1 MVWREN
7 MCTIFQVF
15 VVLGFPHAL
24 WVLWEA
30 ATSQSQ
36 SSKPEWL
43 PGRPTNWG
51 RFIHVSEGSQT
62 TSDGEGVL
70 APSFCTGSFK
80 PFECLPYAKHCVTSV
95 PHAALTRDHAE
106 AYKLGLFSSRDL
118 YWGGAS
124 TQLPGHTVGDM
135 GVHPFSKS
143 QLPMAGVPL
152 PSLWELR
159 QAEEQEYVLQDN
171 LDRMLQDR
179 MLSSATDR
187 QGMGWRQRSAAVNSL
202 FLAGLLRREEQSWQ
216 SLNIYMD
223 TVQLSV
229 AYSCLTPCSWVLRN
243 TIFSSVVAYWL
254 KLLQVLWITEKG
266 ELWRGW
272 PCKSSCR
279 LHSCCVEQH
288 TLGNCLLGRVARYGR
303 SFGGA
308 ERDE

>member
-1 MVWREN
+1 MRRERSSRSLLSLVSHTL
-7 MCTIFQVF
+7 CGCSGKQ
-15 VVLGFPHAL
+15 PHPRAR
-24 WVLWEA
+24 VA
-30 ATSQSQ
+30 SQNGYQ
-36 SSKPEWL
+36 
-43 PGRPTNWG
+43 GRPRTEADWYTFQKVPKQPQMEKGCWHLLSAQGHSSCLNACPMWNTASPLCLMLPWPE
-51 RFIHVSEGSQT
+51 IMLKL
-62 TSDGEGVL
+62 TSL
-70 APSFCTGSFK
+70 AYSPPETCVEVEHLPSYQCQG
-80 PFECLPYAKHCVTSV
+80 
-95 PHAALTRDHAE
+95 
-106 AYKLGLFSSRDL
+106 
-118 YWGGAS
+118 
-124 TQLPGHTVGDM
+124 TVGVM

-159 QAEEQEYVLQDN
+159 QAEEQEYVLQDD

-272 PCKSSCR
+272 PSKSSCR